1 MIKKT
6 ACWQRDGFT
15 LRSFRKGEAEKYYQ
29 DCFTKTC
36 EEVYYLTGTTQT
48 FSRDDIIRYHNRVVS
63 SSERFDFIL
72 VAPDGRFIGEAVV
85 NEVDTLDQSANF
97 RIVIFDKA
105 YWNQG
110 LGSWMTTS
118 VCDFVFGTVGLH
130 RLELEVYSFNPRA
143 QAAYEKAGF
152 KLEGRKRESI
162 KTKNG
167 YADTLIMALLDKEW
181 KALKSNK
188 EAFYE
193 EVS

>member
-1 MIKKT
+1 M
-6 ACWQRDGFT
+6 D
-15 LRSFRKGEAEKYYQ
+15 
-29 DCFTKTC
+29 
-36 EEVYYLTGTTQT
+36 YLTGTTQT
-48 FSRDDIIRYHNRVVS
+48 FSRDDIIRYHNRIVS

-72 VAPDGRFIGEAVV
+72 VAPDGTFIGEAVV
-85 NEVDTLDQSANF
+85 NDIDELDQSANF

-110 LGSWMTTS
+110 LSSWMTTS

-143 QAAYEKAGF
+143 QAVYEKAGF

-162 KTKNG
+162 KTQDG

-181 KALKSNK
+181 KALKK
-188 EAFYE
+188 
-193 EVS
+193 